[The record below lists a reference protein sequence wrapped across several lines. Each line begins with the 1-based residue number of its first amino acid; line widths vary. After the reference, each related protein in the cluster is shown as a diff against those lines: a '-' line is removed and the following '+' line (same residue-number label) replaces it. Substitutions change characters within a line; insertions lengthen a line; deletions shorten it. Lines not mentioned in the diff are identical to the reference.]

1 MSEMAPLEAPLGIR
15 AVKARFCEFVEWL
28 NERVTMSEILCF
40 STRAG
45 FCGFADLAALLSS
58 INRLYHPES
67 KQLAHMLSLVVVS
80 AVHSSICSLIA
91 SYNHIFTFRY
101 GTLGMSHLY
110 QKPRHRILPCGGP

>member
-45 FCGFADLAALLSS
+45 FCGFANLAALLSS
-58 INRLYHPES
+58 INRLYHAES
-67 KQLAHMLSLVVVS
+67 KQLAHMLSLIVVRQSTVAF
-80 AVHSSICSLIA
+80 AVLLQA
-91 SYNHIFTFRY
+91 TTTFLLS
-101 GTLGMSHLY
+101 GTEPLE
-110 QKPRHRILPCGGP
+110 